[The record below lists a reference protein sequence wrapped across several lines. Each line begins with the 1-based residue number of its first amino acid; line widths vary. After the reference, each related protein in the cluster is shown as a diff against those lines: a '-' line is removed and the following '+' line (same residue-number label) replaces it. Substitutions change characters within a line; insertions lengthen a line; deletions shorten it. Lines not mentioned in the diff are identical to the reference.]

1 MLWMKTHWPAP
12 NKHTVDPV
20 KRRLGLLSPHLV
32 HLRRKRAV
40 KLHSNQDT
48 EFDSKHAKMRA
59 LKAKRKSKKKKKK
72 TKKKTKKKKKKTK
85 KKNKQKRA

>member
-1 MLWMKTHWPAP
+1 MLQMETHWLTP

-40 KLHSNQDT
+40 ELHSNQDT
-48 EFDSKHAKMRA
+48 EFESKYAKMRA
-59 LKAKRKSKKKKKK
+59 LKAKRKEKKKK
-72 TKKKTKKKKKKTK
+72 
-85 KKNKQKRA
+85 RA